1 MIEPCI
7 FVDTAR
13 AQGFGLWTGVPCSYL
28 TPFINYVIDDPDSRY
43 VAAANEGDAVAIA
56 AGVTLGG
63 GRAIAMF
70 QNSGMGNAVNP
81 LTSLTHTFR
90 IPVLLIVTLR
100 GEPGSS
106 RDGPQHELMGAI
118 TTHMLEL
125 MEIPWA
131 YFPTEASEV
140 APLLNCALNHM
151 DCTGTPFALV
161 IRKGSVGAYPLK
173 SQRQFRPC
181 QSQRETTVTA
191 SAISNRHDCLKAVQA
206 NTKEKDLILATTGFM
221 SRELY
226 ACQDRPNQFY
236 MVGSMGCIASLG
248 LGLAMVKPERHIFVL
263 DGDGALLMR
272 MGALSTIGYERPRNL
287 THILLD
293 NEQYESTGGQ
303 STLSHS
309 IDICG
314 IVAANGYPQVY
325 HVADAEALA
334 SWLPKM
340 GNELTF
346 LYLKVRPG
354 CFKDLPRP
362 KMTPVEV
369 VARLK
374 RVLED
379 P

>member
-1 MIEPCI
+1 
-7 FVDTAR
+7 
-13 AQGFGLWTGVPCSYL
+13 
-28 TPFINYVIDDPDSRY
+28 
-43 VAAANEGDAVAIA
+43 
-56 AGVTLGG
+56 
-63 GRAIAMF
+63 
-70 QNSGMGNAVNP
+70 
-81 LTSLTHTFR
+81 
-90 IPVLLIVTLR
+90 
-100 GEPGSS
+100 
-106 RDGPQHELMGAI
+106 
-118 TTHMLEL
+118 
-125 MEIPWA
+125 
-131 YFPTEASEV
+131 
-140 APLLNCALNHM
+140 
-151 DCTGTPFALV
+151 
-161 IRKGSVGAYPLK
+161 
-173 SQRQFRPC
+173 
-181 QSQRETTVTA
+181 
-191 SAISNRHDCLKAVQA
+191 
-206 NTKEKDLILATTGFM
+206 
-221 SRELY
+221 
-226 ACQDRPNQFY
+226 
-236 MVGSMGCIASLG
+236 
-248 LGLAMVKPERHIFVL
+248 MVKPERHIFVL